1 MTLPCLVY
9 KIFILHRV
17 CSFEKAI
24 LLGDFWHT
32 LRKMFW
38 SDINAQ
44 IWSSISWTQQ
54 NLKIGHSVQ
63 NIVQC
68 ENLPI
73 FLNISIFLRLRRSD
87 ATTLL
92 SYYIACVFRSKFFL
106 NPTLKKEKKVS
117 HSANALIIF
126 FFKAAANIKKY
137 YYRRSS
143 PYANHWW
150 NILPSSK
157 FQK

>member
-1 MTLPCLVY
+1 M
-9 KIFILHRV
+9 
-17 CSFEKAI
+17 
-24 LLGDFWHT
+24 
-32 LRKMFW
+32 
-38 SDINAQ
+38 
-44 IWSSISWTQQ
+44 
-54 NLKIGHSVQ
+54 Q

-92 SYYIACVFRSKFFL
+92 LYYIACVFRSKFFL

-126 FFKAAANIKKY
+126 FYKAAANIKKY
-137 YYRRSS
+137 YYTGGPFSC
-143 PYANHWW
+143 ANFVFWE
-150 NILPSSK
+150 
-157 FQK
+157 FYVT

>member
-1 MTLPCLVY
+1 MKQSTIISKILLFRMCLPQNGWWTESLCDCYEQKISLLLIFIWYLLVFHFIAHCDLAMLVY

-24 LLGDFWHT
+24 FLGDFWHT

-38 SDINAQ
+38 SDIYAQ

-54 NLKIGHSVQ
+54 KLKIGPSVQ

-87 ATTLL
+87 ATTL
-92 SYYIACVFRSKFFL
+92 I
-106 NPTLKKEKKVS
+106 
-117 HSANALIIF
+117 
-126 FFKAAANIKKY
+126 
-137 YYRRSS
+137 
-143 PYANHWW
+143 
-150 NILPSSK
+150 
-157 FQK
+157 